1 MRCNMEIEGL
11 DYNTE
16 RESMRLKAYGRDIQ
30 QMVDYA
36 CTLPTK
42 EERQR
47 CADNIIDT
55 MKRVVQSQHSY
66 KERLP
71 MLWYH
76 LALMSDFKLDID
88 YPVEFEKED
97 KMTTA
102 PEKIEYSK
110 QDVPVRHYGKLLF
123 QMFDKLKE
131 MPADE
136 KRYALAVETAE
147 QMYRSLAAWGF
158 GSVDKERVV
167 SDLARFTD
175 GKIQLMP
182 DEITLTSAGM
192 NVSAANVTKSKKKR
206 K

>member
-1 MRCNMEIEGL
+1 MDIQGL

-16 RESMRLKAYGRDIQ
+16 REKMRLKAYGRDIQ
-30 QMVDYA
+30 QMVEYA
-36 CTLPTK
+36 ITLPTK

-47 CADNIIDT
+47 CAESIIDT
-55 MKRVVQSQHSY
+55 MKKVVPSQHSY
-66 KERLP
+66 KERTP

-88 YPVEFEKED
+88 YPVEFEQED

-110 QDVPVRHYGKLLF
+110 TAVPVRHYGKLLF
-123 QMFDKLKE
+123 QVLEQLKE
-131 MPADE
+131 MPEGPMRDE
-136 KRYALAVETAE
+136 LAKETAE
-147 QMYRSLAAWGF
+147 QMYRSLATWGF

-167 SDLARFTD
+167 SDLARFTN

-182 DEITLTSAGM
+182 DDVH
-192 NVSAANVTKSKKKR
+192 VSSGAIDKDGAAKGNGKKK
-206 K
+206 KK

>member
-1 MRCNMEIEGL
+1 MDIAGL

-16 RESMRLKAYGRDIQ
+16 REKMRLKAYGRDIQ
-30 QMVDYA
+30 QMVEHA
-36 CTLPTK
+36 VSLPTK
-42 EERQR
+42 AERQC
-47 CADNIIDT
+47 CAENIIET
-55 MKRVVQSQHSY
+55 MKRVVPSQQSY
-66 KERLP
+66 KERTP

-88 YPVEFEKED
+88 YPVEFEHED
-97 KMTTA
+97 KMATP

-110 QDVPVRHYGKLLF
+110 ESVPVRHYGKLLF
-123 QMFDKLKE
+123 GMFDQLKQ
-131 MPADE
+131 MPEGPMRD
-136 KRYALAVETAE
+136 ALAIETAE
-147 QMYRSLAAWGF
+147 QMYRSLVAWGF

-182 DEITLTSAGM
+182 EDVHVNASNGGAVQK
-192 NVSAANVTKSKKKR
+192 NNRKKK

>member
-1 MRCNMEIEGL
+1 MDITGL

-16 RESMRLKAYGRDIQ
+16 REKMRLKAYGRDVQ
-30 QMVDYA
+30 QMVDHA
-36 CTLPTK
+36 VSLPTK
-42 EERQR
+42 EERQQ
-47 CADNIIDT
+47 CAESIIET

-66 KERLP
+66 KERMP

-88 YPVEFEKED
+88 YPVEFERED
-97 KMTTA
+97 KMLTA
-102 PEKIEYSK
+102 PDKIEYSK
-110 QDVPVRHYGKLLF
+110 QNVPVRHYGKLLF
-123 QMFDKLKE
+123 QIFDRLKE
-131 MPADE
+131 MPDNE
-136 KRYALAVETAE
+136 ERQALAIEAAE

-167 SDLARFTD
+167 SDLAKYTG

-182 DEITLTSAGM
+182 QDVK
-192 NVSAANVTKSKKKR
+192 VSAVEGTEDRAKAKKKR

>member
-1 MRCNMEIEGL
+1 MDITGL

-16 RESMRLKAYGRDIQ
+16 REKMRLKAYGRDVQ
-30 QMVDYA
+30 QMVDHA
-36 CTLPTK
+36 VSLPTK
-42 EERQR
+42 EERQQ
-47 CADNIIDT
+47 CAESIIET

-66 KERLP
+66 KERMP

-88 YPVEFEKED
+88 YPVEFERED
-97 KMTTA
+97 KMLTA
-102 PEKIEYSK
+102 PDKIEYSK
-110 QDVPVRHYGKLLF
+110 QNVPVRHYGKLLF
-123 QMFDKLKE
+123 QIFDRLKE
-131 MPADE
+131 MPDNE
-136 KRYALAVETAE
+136 ERQALAVEAAE

-167 SDLARFTD
+167 SDLAKYTG

-182 DEITLTSAGM
+182 QDVK
-192 NVSAANVTKSKKKR
+192 VSAVEGTEDRAKAKKKR